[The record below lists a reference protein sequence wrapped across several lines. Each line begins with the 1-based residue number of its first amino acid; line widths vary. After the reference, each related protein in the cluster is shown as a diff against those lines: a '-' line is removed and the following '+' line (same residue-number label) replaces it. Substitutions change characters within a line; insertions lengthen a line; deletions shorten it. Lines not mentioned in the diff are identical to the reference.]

1 MPKEFPRSLR
11 IGEQIRRELSELLR
25 DDIKDPRVNRFSISE
40 VIVSKDLS
48 NAKVFYSPQFDHPD
62 REDLQA
68 GLEST
73 APYLRKRL
81 GKILSTRIIPTL
93 TFHYDDS
100 LDRYS
105 RIESLINKELRRIDK

>member
-1 MPKEFPRSLR
+1 MPKDYPRSLR
-11 IGEQIRRELSELLR
+11 ISEQIRRELSQLLR
-25 DDIKDPRVNRFSISE
+25 DEIKDPRVNGFSISE

-48 NAKVFYSPQFDHPD
+48 TAKVFYSPQFDHPD
-62 REDLQA
+62 RDDLQK

-73 APYLRKRL
+73 APYLRKQL
-81 GKILSTRIIPTL
+81 GKIMRTRIIPTL

-105 RIESLINKELRRIDK
+105 RIDSLINKELHRSDK

>member
-1 MPKEFPRSLR
+1 MPKDFPRALR

-25 DDIKDPRVNRFSISE
+25 DEIKDPRVSGFSISE

-48 NAKVFYSPQFDHPD
+48 TAKVFYSPQFDHPNRD
-62 REDLQA
+62 ELQK
-68 GLEST
+68 GLESS
-73 APYLRKRL
+73 ASFLRKQL
-81 GKILSTRIIPTL
+81 GKILRTRITPIL

-105 RIESLINKELRRIDK
+105 RIESLINKELHRSDK

>member
-1 MPKEFPRSLR
+1 MPKDFPRALR

-25 DDIKDPRVNRFSISE
+25 DEIKDPRVKDFSISE

-48 NAKVFYSPQFDHPD
+48 TAKVFYSPQFDHPNRD
-62 REDLQA
+62 DLQK
-68 GLEST
+68 GLESS
-73 APYLRKRL
+73 APFLRKQL
-81 GKILSTRIIPTL
+81 GRILRTRIIPTL

-105 RIESLINKELRRIDK
+105 RIESLINKELHRSDK